1 MSQLDQPHS
10 GDVIASLIDD
20 AKSAMVTTVTAD
32 DFCRTRATTT
42 RSF

>member
-20 AKSAMVTTVTAD
+20 AKSAW
-32 DFCRTRATTT
+32 
-42 RSF
+42 